1 MQNVTQKVAFIYILR
16 TLKVNI
22 KMKNTHLIL
31 SLLLI
36 VSFNCKNERAYNE
49 DSNSEHHA
57 GHSENASYI
66 DGNAYDKSTVA
77 NYLMPNSKDQ
87 FLGGIRMIPIQT
99 PKGEFK
105 VWTKRVG
112 NNPTMKVLLLHG
124 GPGMTHEIFEC
135 FDGFFPQE
143 NIEYYYYDQ
152 LGSYYSDQPKDLSL
166 WDLDRFVEEVEQ
178 VRVALGLNKDNFY
191 LYGQSWGG
199 ILGMQYA
206 LKYQGHI
213 KGLIISN
220 MVASI
225 PEYQKYSD
233 QVLAPKLDPVIL
245 KEIMSYEDKEDYG
258 NPRYLDL
265 IVKNYYTKHVI
276 RMPVDEWPEPVN
288 RGFKHLNPDVYV
300 TMQGPSEFGIKGD
313 ATLKN
318 WDVTQELKNISVPTL
333 TIGATHDTMDPEHM
347 KWISTEVQNGRFLL
361 CPNGSHLSQFDD
373 QKVFFKGL
381 VDFNKDV
388 DEGSFK
394 TE

>member
-1 MQNVTQKVAFIYILR
+1 MKKALFICC
-16 TLKVNI
+16 
-22 KMKNTHLIL
+22 
-31 SLLLI
+31 LLLC
-36 VSFNCKNERAYNE
+36 FNCKDDHNHKDHDANV
-49 DSNSEHHA
+49 HA
-57 GHSENASYI
+57 GHGENDQDDDTDA
-66 DGNAYDKSTVA
+66 TA
-77 NYLMPNSKDQ
+77 NYLQPQEADQ

-124 GPGMTHEIFEC
+124 GPGMTHEIYEC
-135 FDGFFPQE
+135 FDGYFPQA

-206 LKYQGHI
+206 LKYQDNL

-233 QVLAPKLDPVIL
+233 EVLAPKLDPEVL
-245 KEIMSYEDKEDYG
+245 KEIMSYEDKEDYT

-265 IVKNYYTKHVI
+265 IVNNYYIKHVI
-276 RMPVDEWPEPVN
+276 RMPVDKWPDPVN
-288 RGFKHLNPDVYV
+288 RGFKHLNPEVYV

-318 WDVTQELKNISVPTL
+318 WDVTKELANIKVPTL

-373 QKVFFKGL
+373 QKVFFEGL
-381 VDFNKDV
+381 IDFIKDV
-388 DEGSFK
+388 DSGAF
-394 TE
+394 

>member
-1 MQNVTQKVAFIYILR
+1 MIGKNSRGNSIYLHK
-16 TLKVNI
+16 LVI
-22 KMKNTHLIL
+22 KYLEIMKSKYLIL
-31 SLLLI
+31 SIIILL
-36 VSFNCKNERAYNE
+36 VFSCKTEEKRAVVE
-49 DSNSEHHA
+49 KTNS
-57 GHSENASYI
+57 I
-66 DGNAYDKSTVA
+66 D
-77 NYLMPNSKDQ
+77 YLDNTNKDDQ
-87 FLGGIRMIPIQT
+87 FLGGIRMIPIKT
-99 PKGEFK
+99 PKGTFN

-124 GPGMTHEIFEC
+124 GPGMTHEIYEC
-135 FDGFFPQE
+135 FDGYFPQE

-178 VRVALGLNKDNFY
+178 VRKALGLNEDNFY

-206 LKYQGHI
+206 LKYQKNL

-233 QVLAPKLDPVIL
+233 EVLAPKMKPEVL
-245 KEIMSYEDKEDYG
+245 KEIMSYEEKEDYT
-258 NPRYLDL
+258 NPRYMEL
-265 IVKNYYTKHVI
+265 IVDNYYTEHVI
-276 RMPVDEWPEPVN
+276 RMPVDEWPEPIN
-288 RGFKHLNPDVYV
+288 RSFKHLNPDVYV

-318 WDVTQELKNISVPTL
+318 WDVKDQLKKIVVPTL
-333 TIGATHDTMDPEHM
+333 TIGATYDTMDPEHM
-347 KWISTEVQNGRFLL
+347 KWISTEVQNGDFLL

-373 QKVFFKGL
+373 QKVFFQGL
-381 VDFNKDV
+381 IDFIKSVDDGSFNK
-388 DEGSFK
+388 
-394 TE
+394 